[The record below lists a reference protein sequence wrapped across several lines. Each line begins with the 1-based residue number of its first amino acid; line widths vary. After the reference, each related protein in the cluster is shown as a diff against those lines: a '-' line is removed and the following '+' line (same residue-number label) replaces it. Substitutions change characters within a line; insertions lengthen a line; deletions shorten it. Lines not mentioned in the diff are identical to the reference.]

1 MPGAGVNP
9 AVKSI
14 SAFFPCYND
23 AETIG
28 DVVGATYATLQRLG
42 IEHEV
47 IVIDDGSADTSRE
60 VLSGLAADRFPALR
74 VVAHEANRGY
84 GGALLSG
91 FAAATNEW
99 VFYTDGDGQFDPR
112 QLERLV
118 AAATDDVAV
127 VQGYKIRRA
136 DGLIRAVIG
145 RTYHRAVALL
155 FHLRIRDTDC
165 DFRLMRRSTLEL
177 AAPEHESGAI
187 CVELVRKLQ
196 DVGARFVE
204 VPIAHRPRQSGRS
217 QFFRPAHLAAT
228 LREVVVIW
236 CQLVLMPRLKRERRG
251 TAAVTSSAPPP

>member
-23 AETIG
+23 AATIG
-28 DVVGATYATLQRLG
+28 DVVGAVYATLQQLG
-42 IEHEV
+42 IDHEV
-47 IVIDDGSADTSRE
+47 IVIDDGSADASRE
-60 VLSGLAADRFPALR
+60 VLRQLAAERFPALR
-74 VVAHEANRGY
+74 VVAHAANRGY

-91 FAAATNEW
+91 FAAATKDW

-112 QLERLV
+112 QLDRLV
-118 AAATDDVAV
+118 AAATDDVDV
-127 VQGYKIRRA
+127 VQGFKIRRA
-136 DGLIRAVIG
+136 DGVVRAIIG
-145 RTYHRAVALL
+145 RTYHRGVALM
-155 FHLRIRDTDC
+155 FRLRIRDTDC
-165 DFRLMRRSTLEL
+165 DFRLMRRSVLDL

-236 CQLVLMPRLKRERRG
+236 CQLVLLPRLKRRRRAA
-251 TAAVTSSAPPP
+251 AAVASPAPPP